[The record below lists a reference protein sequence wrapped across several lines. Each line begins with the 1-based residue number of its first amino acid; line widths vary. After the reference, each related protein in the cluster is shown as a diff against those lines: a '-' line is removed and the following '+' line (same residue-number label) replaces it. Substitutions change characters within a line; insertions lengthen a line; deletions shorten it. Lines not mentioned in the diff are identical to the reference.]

1 MEIDA
6 GERRRSGLNDGS
18 AAREREEGERRCGL
32 AVSLGRPF
40 IGWRRKGRGRP
51 TWSRRASVVGCH

>member
-6 GERRRSGLNDGS
+6 GERRRCGLNGGS
-18 AAREREEGERRCGL
+18 APRERGEGERRCGL

-51 TWSRRASVVGCH
+51 TWSR